1 MAYTFD
7 KEAAALDAIRKRIDQ
22 EWERFD
28 ARYRDLTKRGELE
41 AARECRGRLHVIMD
55 PLHHERDR
63 IIESMPPFT
72 TWNEAGFLE
81 RHPVTPENAHLFK

>member
-1 MAYTFD
+1 MAHTFD
-7 KEAAALDAIRKRIDQ
+7 KEAAALEAIRKRIED
-22 EWERFD
+22 EWRRFN
-28 ARYRDLTKRGELE
+28 AHHRDLVKRGDVEG
-41 AARECRGRLHVIMD
+41 AREWAGRVHDIMD